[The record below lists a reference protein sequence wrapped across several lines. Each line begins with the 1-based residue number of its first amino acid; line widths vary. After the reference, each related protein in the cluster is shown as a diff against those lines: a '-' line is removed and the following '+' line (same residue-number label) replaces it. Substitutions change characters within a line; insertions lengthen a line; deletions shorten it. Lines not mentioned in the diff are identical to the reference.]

1 MRNNKYIK
9 FILSSLIVISA
20 LNLISYNFN
29 IGISNLVTTL
39 KAETND
45 INKDYLILKH
55 PATENIILINQN
67 STIKIEGVN
76 LQGETFS
83 NDKKEYLFQQYNPI
97 NKTILVKNK
106 KLNVFTKSKDAY
118 TTFKL
123 DDIRSFSMRLN
134 EFKDGD
140 YIAGLVGG
148 IIGGWIGIWPSAIVG
163 CLGASA
169 VSGGE
174 LYFDDKPLG
183 QIVYIAITIGG
194 TALSAKSGYKLGK
207 NMKNPY
213 QKIYLTGTNSWTI
226 FEEDLDNSYQL
237 NDKF

>member
-1 MRNNKYIK
+1 MRNNRYIK

-20 LNLISYNFN
+20 LNFISYNFN

-39 KAETND
+39 KAEVND
-45 INKDYLILKH
+45 INKDYLILEHSETKD
-55 PATENIILINQN
+55 IILINQN
-67 STIKIEGVN
+67 STIKIEQIN
-76 LQGETFS
+76 LQEETFS
-83 NDKKEYLFQQYNPI
+83 NNKKEYLFQQYNPI

-148 IIGGWIGIWPSAIVG
+148 IISGWIGIWPSAIGG

-194 TALSAKSGYKLGK
+194 TALSAKSGYTLGK

-237 NDKF
+237 NNKF